1 MFDKL
6 NKKLPGLKS
15 NEPMAGH
22 TTFKIGGPARY
33 FYVANNSEK
42 LLEAVKAA
50 EELNLPHFIFGWG
63 SNLLVSDQGYEGL
76 MIKATSQNFEIRDQE
91 IRVEAGVNLSRL
103 VGEAA
108 RSGLAGLEFASGI
121 PGTMGGAIRGNA
133 GAYGQGFGN
142 LVKKVKI
149 YQNGRIIE
157 LSQKEMKFG
166 YRQSLVKQ
174 EGGVILS
181 VVIGLKR
188 GDPEVIHSEI
198 IKIIKDRNNK
208 LPFEPSAGC
217 IFQNIELSKVEIDF
231 KKAIKELD
239 ITEKE
244 WQEATAFGKL
254 PVGFVIDKLG
264 LKEKT
269 IGGCKISSK
278 HCAFFVNIG
287 GAKAEHVMM
296 LISDVKMRVR
306 NQLGIQL
313 QEEIQYLGF

>member
-1 MFDKL
+1 ML
-6 NKKLPGLKS
+6 EQLKQNLGEVKE
-15 NEPMAGH
+15 NEPMANH

-33 FYVANNSEK
+33 FYVANNSEE
-42 LLEAVKAA
+42 LLKAVKVA
-50 EELNLPHFIFGWG
+50 EELNLPYFIFGWG

-76 MIKATSQNFEIRDQE
+76 IIKATSENFEVRGEE
-91 IRVEAGVNLSRL
+91 IFVEAGVNLSRL

-108 RSGLAGLEFASGI
+108 KAGLAGLEFTSGI
-121 PGTMGGAIRGNA
+121 PGTVGGAIRGNA

-142 LVKKVKI
+142 IVRKTKI
-149 YQNGRIIE
+149 YQNGQIKE
-157 LSQKEMKFG
+157 LSQKEMKFS

-181 VVIGLKR
+181 VVIGLKK
-188 GDPEVIHSEI
+188 GEPKTIHSEV

-217 IFQNIELSKVEIDF
+217 VFQNVELNKIEIDS
-231 KKAIKELD
+231 KRAIKALD
-239 ITEKE
+239 ISEKE

-269 IGGCKISSK
+269 IGGCKISPK
-278 HCAFFVNIG
+278 HCAFFVNTG
-287 GAKAEHVMM
+287 NAKAEHVMM

-306 NQLGIQL
+306 NQLGVQL